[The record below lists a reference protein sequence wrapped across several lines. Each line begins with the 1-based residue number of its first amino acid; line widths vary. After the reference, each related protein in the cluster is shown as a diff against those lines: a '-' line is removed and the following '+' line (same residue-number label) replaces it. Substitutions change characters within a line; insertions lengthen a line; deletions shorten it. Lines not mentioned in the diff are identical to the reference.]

1 MDYQILGMQIYHWRL
16 LYKIYD
22 ILVGSALDVFGKK
35 LIYTNV
41 SKKEKNAFKKPWLTQ
56 DYKTARRKFR
66 RAKKVYKHFG
76 GDIFTEDL
84 YEKKDYRRKTKR
96 C

>member
-1 MDYQILGMQIYHWRL
+1 MDYQILGVQIYHRRL
-16 LYKIYD
+16 LTMILYKIYD

-41 SKKEKNAFKKPWLTQ
+41 SKKKKCILRNHGWHKIAP
-56 DYKTARRKFR
+56 RKFR

-76 GDIFTEDL
+76 GDVFN
-84 YEKKDYRRKTKR
+84 RRFVWKER
-96 C
+96 L